1 MKLLIV
7 EDELDLNRSL
17 VKLLKTQAYSVD
29 AAFDGEEALD
39 YLATTNY
46 DALVVDVMM
55 PRLDG
60 FSLVQTLRHQGKQT
74 PVLFLTAKDSLEDK
88 VRGLDLGADDYLV
101 KPFEFPELLARL
113 RAITRRD
120 QANVTSSLIEI
131 EQVRLDLTSQQVWKA
146 DQLIPLTAKEYE
158 ILAYLMSH
166 RGQVLSRERIR
177 EHVWDFD
184 YEGDSNNIEVLIKNI
199 RRKLQESSKDSLI
212 QTKRGL
218 GYVIL

>member
-131 EQVRLDLTSQQVWKA
+131 DQVRLDLTSQQVWKA

-166 RGQVLSRERIR
+166 RGQVLSRDRIR

>member
-55 PRLDG
+55 PRMDG

-113 RAITRRD
+113 RAITRRE

-131 EQVRLDLTSQQVWKA
+131 DHVRLDLTSQQVWKA
-146 DQLIPLTAKEYE
+146 EQLIPLTAKEYE
-158 ILAYLMSH
+158 ILAYLMTH

>member
-29 AAFDGEEALD
+29 TAFDGEEALD

-131 EQVRLDLTSQQVWKA
+131 DQVRLDLTSQQVWKA

-158 ILAYLMSH
+158 ILAYLMTH
-166 RGQVLSRERIR
+166 RGQVLSRDRIR

>member
-55 PRLDG
+55 PRMDG

-113 RAITRRD
+113 RAITRRE

-131 EQVRLDLTSQQVWKA
+131 DHVRLDLSSQQVWKA

-158 ILAYLMSH
+158 ILAYLMTH
-166 RGQVLSRERIR
+166 RGQVLSRDRIR

>member
-29 AAFDGEEALD
+29 AAYDGEEALD

-55 PRLDG
+55 PRMDG
-60 FSLVQTLRHQGKQT
+60 FTLIQTLRQQGKQT

-113 RAITRRD
+113 RAITRRE
-120 QANVTSSLIEI
+120 QANVTSSLIQI
-131 EQVRLDLTSQQVWKA
+131 GLVSLDLTSQQVWKA

-166 RGQVLSRERIR
+166 RGQILSRDRIR

-199 RRKLQESSKDSLI
+199 RRKLQESSKDSFI

>member
-39 YLATTNY
+39 YLTTTNY

-55 PRLDG
+55 PRMDG

-113 RAITRRD
+113 RAITRRE

-131 EQVRLDLTSQQVWKA
+131 DHVRLDLTSQQVWKA

-158 ILAYLMSH
+158 ILAYLMTH
-166 RGQVLSRERIR
+166 RGQVLSRDQIR

>member
-29 AAFDGEEALD
+29 AAYDGEEALD
-39 YLATTNY
+39 YLATTSY

-55 PRLDG
+55 PRMDG
-60 FSLVQTLRHQGKQT
+60 FTLIQTLRQQGKQT

-113 RAITRRD
+113 RAITRRE
-120 QANVTSSLIEI
+120 QANVTSSLIQI
-131 EQVRLDLTSQQVWKA
+131 GPVSLDLTSQQVWKA

-166 RGQVLSRERIR
+166 RGQVLSRDRIR

-199 RRKLQESSKDSLI
+199 RRKLQESSKDSFI

>member
-39 YLATTNY
+39 YLAITNY

-55 PRLDG
+55 PRMDG

-113 RAITRRD
+113 RAITRRE

-131 EQVRLDLTSQQVWKA
+131 DHVRLDLSSQQVWKA
-146 DQLIPLTAKEYE
+146 EQLIPLTAKEYE
-158 ILAYLMSH
+158 ILAYLMTH
-166 RGQVLSRERIR
+166 RGQVLSRDRIR

>member
-131 EQVRLDLTSQQVWKA
+131 DQVRLDLTSQQVWKA

-158 ILAYLMSH
+158 ILAYLMTH
-166 RGQVLSRERIR
+166 RGQVLSRDRIR

>member
-55 PRLDG
+55 PRMNG

-113 RAITRRD
+113 RAITRRE

-131 EQVRLDLTSQQVWKA
+131 DHVRLDLTSQQVWKA

-158 ILAYLMSH
+158 ILAYLMTH
-166 RGQVLSRERIR
+166 RGQVLSRDRIR

>member
-55 PRLDG
+55 PRMDG

-113 RAITRRD
+113 RAITRRE

-131 EQVRLDLTSQQVWKA
+131 DHVRLDLTSQQVWKA

-158 ILAYLMSH
+158 ILAYLMTH
-166 RGQVLSRERIR
+166 RGQVLSRDRIR

>member
-39 YLATTNY
+39 YLATSDY
-46 DALVVDVMM
+46 DALIVDVMM
-55 PRLDG
+55 PRMDG
-60 FSLVQTLRHQGKQT
+60 FTLVQTLRQQNQQT

-113 RAITRRD
+113 RAITRRE
-120 QANVTSSLIEI
+120 QPAVSSSQIQI
-131 EQVRLDLTSQQVWKA
+131 GAVRLDLSSQQVWKEE
-146 DQLIPLTAKEYE
+146 QLIPLTTKEYE

-166 RGQVLSRERIR
+166 RGQVLSRDQIR

-184 YEGDSNNIEVLIKNI
+184 YDGDSNNIEVLIKNI
-199 RRKLQESSKDSLI
+199 RRKLHESSKDSLI

-218 GYVIL
+218 GYVIF

>member
-55 PRLDG
+55 PRMDG

-113 RAITRRD
+113 RAITRRE

-131 EQVRLDLTSQQVWKA
+131 DHVRLDLTSQQVWKA

-158 ILAYLMSH
+158 ILAYLMTH

>member
-29 AAFDGEEALD
+29 AAFNGEEALD
-39 YLATTNY
+39 YLATSDY
-46 DALVVDVMM
+46 DALIVDVMM
-55 PRLDG
+55 PRMDG
-60 FSLVQTLRHQGKQT
+60 FTLVQTLRQQNQQT

-88 VRGLDLGADDYLV
+88 VKGLDLGADDYLV

-113 RAITRRD
+113 RAITRRE
-120 QANVTSSLIEI
+120 QAAVSSSQIQI
-131 EQVRLDLTSQQVWKA
+131 GVVRLDLSSQQVWKA
-146 DQLIPLTAKEYE
+146 EQLIPLTAKEYE

-166 RGQVLSRERIR
+166 QGQVLSRDQIR

-218 GYVIL
+218 GYVIF

>member
-17 VKLLKTQAYSVD
+17 VKLLKTQSYSVD

-39 YLATTNY
+39 YLATSDY
-46 DALVVDVMM
+46 DALIVDVMM
-55 PRLDG
+55 PRMDG
-60 FSLVQTLRHQGKQT
+60 FTLVQTLRQQNQQT
-74 PVLFLTAKDSLEDK
+74 PILFLTAKDSLEDK
-88 VRGLDLGADDYLV
+88 VRGLDLGADDYLI

-113 RAITRRD
+113 RAITRRE
-120 QANVTSSLIEI
+120 QPTVSSSQIQI
-131 EQVRLDLTSQQVWKA
+131 GTVRLDLSSQQVWKA
-146 DQLIPLTAKEYE
+146 EQLIPLTAKEYK
-158 ILAYLMSH
+158 ILTYLMSH
-166 RGQVLSRERIR
+166 RGQVLSRDQIR

-184 YEGDSNNIEVLIKNI
+184 YDGDSNNIEVLIKNI

-218 GYVIL
+218 GYVIF

>member
-39 YLATTNY
+39 YLATSDY
-46 DALVVDVMM
+46 DALIVDVMM
-55 PRLDG
+55 PRMDG
-60 FSLVQTLRHQGKQT
+60 FTLVQTLRQQNQQT
-74 PVLFLTAKDSLEDK
+74 PILFLTAKDSLEDK
-88 VRGLDLGADDYLV
+88 VRGLDLGADDYLI

-113 RAITRRD
+113 RAITRRE
-120 QANVTSSLIEI
+120 QPTVSSSQIQI
-131 EQVRLDLTSQQVWKA
+131 GTVRLDLSSQQVWKA
-146 DQLIPLTAKEYE
+146 EQLIPLTAKEYK
-158 ILAYLMSH
+158 ILTYLMSH
-166 RGQVLSRERIR
+166 RGQVLSRDQIR

-184 YEGDSNNIEVLIKNI
+184 YDGDSNNIEVLIKNI

-218 GYVIL
+218 GYVIF

>member
-29 AAFDGEEALD
+29 AAYDGEEALD

-55 PRLDG
+55 PRMDG
-60 FSLVQTLRHQGKQT
+60 FTLIQTLRQQGKQT

-113 RAITRRD
+113 RAITRRE
-120 QANVTSSLIEI
+120 QTNVTSSLIQI
-131 EQVRLDLTSQQVWKA
+131 GPISLDLTSQQVWKA

-166 RGQVLSRERIR
+166 RGQILSRDRIR

-199 RRKLQESSKDSLI
+199 RRKLQESSKNSFI

>member
-39 YLATTNY
+39 YLATSNY
-46 DALVVDVMM
+46 DALIVDVMM
-55 PRLDG
+55 PRMDG
-60 FSLVQTLRHQGKQT
+60 FTLVQTLRQQNQQT
-74 PVLFLTAKDSLEDK
+74 PILFLTAKDSLEDK
-88 VRGLDLGADDYLV
+88 VWGLDLGADDYLV

-113 RAITRRD
+113 RAITRRE
-120 QANVTSSLIEI
+120 QPTVSSSQIQI
-131 EQVRLDLTSQQVWKA
+131 GTVRLDLSSQQVWKA
-146 DQLIPLTAKEYE
+146 EQLIPLTAKEYE
-158 ILAYLMSH
+158 ILTYLMSH
-166 RGQVLSRERIR
+166 RGQVLSRDQIR

-184 YEGDSNNIEVLIKNI
+184 YDGDSNNIEVLIKNI

-218 GYVIL
+218 GYVIF

>member
-39 YLATTNY
+39 YLATSDY
-46 DALVVDVMM
+46 DALIVDVMM
-55 PRLDG
+55 PRMDG
-60 FSLVQTLRHQGKQT
+60 FTLVQTLRQQNQQT
-74 PVLFLTAKDSLEDK
+74 PILFLTAKDSLEDK

-113 RAITRRD
+113 RAITRRE
-120 QANVTSSLIEI
+120 QPTVSSSQIQI
-131 EQVRLDLTSQQVWKA
+131 GTVRLDLSSQQVWKA
-146 DQLIPLTAKEYE
+146 EQLIPLTAKEYK
-158 ILAYLMSH
+158 ILTYLMSH
-166 RGQVLSRERIR
+166 RGQVLSRDQIR

-184 YEGDSNNIEVLIKNI
+184 YDGDSNNIEVLIKNI

-218 GYVIL
+218 GYVIF

>member
-17 VKLLKTQAYSVD
+17 VKLLKTQSYSVD

-39 YLATTNY
+39 YLAISNY
-46 DALVVDVMM
+46 DALIVDVMM
-55 PRLDG
+55 PRMDG
-60 FSLVQTLRHQGKQT
+60 FTLVQTLRQQNQQT

-88 VRGLDLGADDYLV
+88 VWGLDLGADDYLV

-113 RAITRRD
+113 RAITRRE
-120 QANVTSSLIEI
+120 QPTVSSSQIQI
-131 EQVRLDLTSQQVWKA
+131 GTVRLDLSSQQVWKA
-146 DQLIPLTAKEYE
+146 EQLIPLTAKEYK
-158 ILAYLMSH
+158 ILTYLMSH
-166 RGQVLSRERIR
+166 RGQVLSRDQIR

-184 YEGDSNNIEVLIKNI
+184 YDGDSNNIEVLIKNI

-218 GYVIL
+218 GYVIF

>member
-17 VKLLKTQAYSVD
+17 VKLLKTQSYSVD

-39 YLATTNY
+39 YLATSNY
-46 DALVVDVMM
+46 DALIVDVMM
-55 PRLDG
+55 PRMDG
-60 FSLVQTLRHQGKQT
+60 FTLVQILRQQNQQT

-113 RAITRRD
+113 RAITRRE
-120 QANVTSSLIEI
+120 QPTVSSSQIQI
-131 EQVRLDLTSQQVWKA
+131 GTVRLDLSSQQVWKA
-146 DQLIPLTAKEYE
+146 EQLIPLTAKEYK
-158 ILAYLMSH
+158 ILTYLMSH
-166 RGQVLSRERIR
+166 RGQVLSRDQIR

-184 YEGDSNNIEVLIKNI
+184 YDGDSNNIEVLIKNI

-218 GYVIL
+218 GYVIF

>member
-29 AAFDGEEALD
+29 AAYDGEEALD

-55 PRLDG
+55 PRMDG
-60 FSLVQTLRHQGKQT
+60 FTLIQTLRQQGKQT

-113 RAITRRD
+113 RAITRRE
-120 QANVTSSLIEI
+120 QANVTSSLIQI
-131 EQVRLDLTSQQVWKA
+131 GSVSLDLTSQQVWKS

-166 RGQVLSRERIR
+166 RGQVLSRDRIR
-177 EHVWDFD
+177 EHAWDFD

-199 RRKLQESSKDSLI
+199 RRKLQESSKDSFI

>member
-29 AAFDGEEALD
+29 AAYDGEEALD

-55 PRLDG
+55 PRMDG
-60 FSLVQTLRHQGKQT
+60 FTLIQTLRQQGKQT

-113 RAITRRD
+113 RAITRRE
-120 QANVTSSLIEI
+120 QANVTSSLIQI
-131 EQVRLDLTSQQVWKA
+131 GSVSLDLTSQQVWKA

-166 RGQVLSRERIR
+166 RGQVLSRDRIR

-199 RRKLQESSKDSLI
+199 RRKLQESSKDSFI

>member
-39 YLATTNY
+39 YLATSDY
-46 DALVVDVMM
+46 DALIVDVMM
-55 PRLDG
+55 PRMDG
-60 FSLVQTLRHQGKQT
+60 FTLVQTLRQQNQQT
-74 PVLFLTAKDSLEDK
+74 PVLFLTAKDNLEDK

-113 RAITRRD
+113 RAITRRE
-120 QANVTSSLIEI
+120 QAAVSSSQIQI
-131 EQVRLDLTSQQVWKA
+131 GAVRLDLSSQQVWKA
-146 DQLIPLTAKEYE
+146 EQLIPLTAKEYE

-166 RGQVLSRERIR
+166 RGQVLSRDQIR
-177 EHVWDFD
+177 EHVWDFNYD
-184 YEGDSNNIEVLIKNI
+184 GDSNNIEVLIKNI

-218 GYVIL
+218 GYVIF

>member
-29 AAFDGEEALD
+29 AAYDGEEALD

-55 PRLDG
+55 PRMDG
-60 FSLVQTLRHQGKQT
+60 FTLIQTLRQQGKQT

-113 RAITRRD
+113 RAITRRE
-120 QANVTSSLIEI
+120 QANVTSSLIQI
-131 EQVRLDLTSQQVWKA
+131 GSVSLDLTSQQVWKS

-166 RGQVLSRERIR
+166 RGQVLSRDRIR

-199 RRKLQESSKDSLI
+199 RRKLQESSKDSFI

>member
-29 AAFDGEEALD
+29 AAYDGEEALD

-55 PRLDG
+55 PRMDG
-60 FSLVQTLRHQGKQT
+60 FTLIQTLRQQGKQT

-113 RAITRRD
+113 RAITRRE
-120 QANVTSSLIEI
+120 QANVTSSLIQI
-131 EQVRLDLTSQQVWKA
+131 GSVSLDLTSQQVWKA

-166 RGQVLSRERIR
+166 RGQVLSRDRIR
-177 EHVWDFD
+177 EHAWDFD

-199 RRKLQESSKDSLI
+199 RRKLQESSKDSFI

>member
-39 YLATTNY
+39 YLATSNY
-46 DALVVDVMM
+46 DALIVDVMM
-55 PRLDG
+55 PRMDG
-60 FSLVQTLRHQGKQT
+60 FTLVQTLRQQNQQT

-88 VRGLDLGADDYLV
+88 VKGLDLGADDYLV

-113 RAITRRD
+113 RAITRRE
-120 QANVTSSLIEI
+120 QATVSSSQIQI
-131 EQVRLDLTSQQVWKA
+131 GVVRLDLSSQQVWKA
-146 DQLIPLTAKEYE
+146 EQLIPLTAKEYE

-166 RGQVLSRERIR
+166 QGQVLSRDQIR

-218 GYVIL
+218 GYVIF

>member
-55 PRLDG
+55 PRMDG

-113 RAITRRD
+113 RAITRRE
-120 QANVTSSLIEI
+120 QVNVTSSLIEI
-131 EQVRLDLTSQQVWKA
+131 DHVRLDLTSQQVWKA

-158 ILAYLMSH
+158 ILAYLMTH
-166 RGQVLSRERIR
+166 RGQVLSRDRIR